1 MTKQWS
7 EVLFRRAGVTELKRA
22 RIIAWSLV
30 LSAGSLAVATSA
42 VSQDANAQNKME
54 PRFASLKASEVNLRK
69 GPGLDYPIAWVFR
82 RAGLPV
88 KIVREFEAWREIT
101 DAEGTTGWV
110 LRTLI
115 SGRRT
120 AQVLPWELK
129 KGEPRPQEPLSEWPG
144 QGGRAIAPVEAGV
157 IADIHTCDGNWCNV
171 SVGDFKG
178 YISQRKLWGVAKGE
192 VLE

>member
-7 EVLFRRAGVTELKRA
+7 EVSLRRAGVIELSRLQ
-22 RIIAWSLV
+22 IIAWLLV
-30 LSAGSLAVATSA
+30 FSAGSLAIATPAMPQGANNQSA
-42 VSQDANAQNKME
+42 SN

-88 KIVREFEAWREIT
+88 KIIREFEAWREIT
-101 DAEGTTGWV
+101 DAEGTKGWV

-120 AQVLPWELK
+120 AQVLPWQLK
-129 KGEPRPQEPLSEWPG
+129 KGEPRAQEPLSEWPG
-144 QGGRAIAPVEAGV
+144 QGGRAIALVEAGV

>member
-7 EVLFRRAGVTELKRA
+7 EVPLRRVGGIELKKA

-30 LSAGSLAVATSA
+30 LWAGSLAISVQA
-42 VSQDANAQNKME
+42 VSQDGGTQGKKE

-69 GPGLDYPIAWVFR
+69 GPGLKYPIAWVFR

-115 SGRRT
+115 SKRRT
-120 AQVLPWELK
+120 AQVLPSSLK
-129 KGEPRPQEPLSEWPG
+129 PGQLRAQEPLNEWPG
-144 QGGRAIAPVEAGV
+144 QGGRAVALVEAGV
-157 IADIHTCDGNWCNV
+157 IADVHTCDGTWCNV
-171 SVGDFKG
+171 SVNDFRG
-178 YISQRKLWGVAKGE
+178 YISQTKLWGVAKGE
-192 VLE
+192 ILE

>member
-1 MTKQWS
+1 MSRLQ
-7 EVLFRRAGVTELKRA
+7 
-22 RIIAWSLV
+22 IIAWLLV
-30 LSAGSLAVATSA
+30 FSAGSLAIATPAMPQGANNQSA
-42 VSQDANAQNKME
+42 SN

-88 KIVREFEAWREIT
+88 KIIREFEAWREIT
-101 DAEGTTGWV
+101 DAEGTKGWV

-129 KGEPRPQEPLSEWPG
+129 KGEPRAQEPLSEWPG
-144 QGGRAIAPVEAGV
+144 QGGRAIALVEAGV

-171 SVGDFKG
+171 SVGNFKG

-192 VLE
+192 VLD

>member
-7 EVLFRRAGVTELKRA
+7 EVLFRRAGVIELKRA
-22 RIIAWSLV
+22 RIIAWLLV

-42 VSQDANAQNKME
+42 ASQDANSQNKTE

-88 KIVREFEAWREIT
+88 KIIREFEAWREIT
-101 DAEGTTGWV
+101 DAEGTKGWV

-120 AQVLPWELK
+120 AQVLPWKLK
-129 KGEPRPQEPLSEWPG
+129 KGEPRAQEPLSEWPG
-144 QGGRAIAPVEAGV
+144 QGGRAVALVEAGV

>member
-1 MTKQWS
+1 M
-7 EVLFRRAGVTELKRA
+7 RRV

-30 LSAGSLAVATSA
+30 LSTGSLAVAMSA
-42 VSQDANAQNKME
+42 ASQDANSQNKIE

-69 GPGLDYPIAWVFR
+69 GPGLEYPIAWVFR

-88 KIVREFEAWREIT
+88 KIIREFEAWREIT
-101 DAEGTTGWV
+101 DAEGTKGWV

-129 KGEPRPQEPLSEWPG
+129 EGEPRAQEPLTEWPG
-144 QGGRAIAPVEAGV
+144 QGGRAIALVEAGV

-178 YISQRKLWGVAKGE
+178 YISQTKLWGVAKGE